1 MKLSSLATLA
11 LLAQVIVGDPISNTP
26 RFDYVIVGGGT
37 CGLVLANR
45 LSEDPGVTVAVIEA
59 GDSVFDNAKVK
70 NTTTYG
76 LSLGTSIDWQYSSA
90 PQVYS
95 SNRTLVYNQGKA
107 LGGSSAINGMTF
119 IRPESAQIDL
129 WEQLGNKGWNWA
141 SLFENSKVAEHF
153 VPPTLSQA
161 ALGAA
166 YNPSYHGYEGHVGVG
181 WTSTLINGSAY
192 QTFNTTWRNLAMP
205 YNQDPNGG
213 KLRGF
218 SVWPFTQKDDI
229 RQDSAR
235 SYYWPIAAARPNL
248 QVFVNTTAT
257 RILWAQK
264 DSKTGLVVADS
275 VESVGANGTK
285 LTISASRE
293 VIISAGS
300 IRSPLI
306 LEQSGVGNAQILK
319 KFSIPSVIDLPSVGE
334 NLQDQANS
342 GVAATSNHTWMG
354 YPPYVTFLTAQDL
367 FGANISTVEA
377 QVRKNIPSYAALIA
391 QKSNGAF
398 KASVQ
403 ERLLTTQVDLIF
415 REAISLV
422 EILNAP
428 FSGAVIFPFW
438 NLLPFAR
445 GSVHVNSQN
454 LTAQPLINPNYF
466 EFDFDLQVQVLAARI
481 GRKALNTSPLNSV
494 VAMEAA
500 PGTVAVPEDASDQV
514 WGDWLKSTYTS
525 NLHPVGTCAMLARE
539 IGGVVDA
546 ELKVY
551 GTRNVR
557 VVDASVLPFQVCGH
571 LTSTLYGVAE
581 KAAKIIKEK

>member
-1 MKLSSLATLA
+1 MKLFSLVTFA
-11 LLAQVIVGDPISNTP
+11 LLAQGIVGDPTANTA
-26 RFDYVIVGGGT
+26 RFDYIIVGGGT

-45 LSEDPGVTVAVIEA
+45 LSEDSGVTVAVIEA
-59 GDSVFDNAKVK
+59 GDSVFNNANVK

-90 PQVYS
+90 PQVYGN
-95 SNRTLVYNQGKA
+95 NRTLGYNQGKA
-107 LGGSSAINGMTF
+107 LGGTSVINGMTF
-119 IRPESAQIDL
+119 VRPESAQIDL
-129 WEQLGNKGWNWA
+129 WEQLGNKGWNWS

-153 VPPTLSQA
+153 VPPPSSQT

-166 YNPSYHGYEGHVGVG
+166 YNPSYHGKEGHVGVG
-181 WTSTLINGSAY
+181 WTSAFIDTNAY
-192 QTFNTTWRNLAMP
+192 QTFNTTWRNLAVP

-218 SVWPFTQKDDI
+218 SVWPYTQKDDI

-235 SYYWPIAAARPNL
+235 SYYWPIAAARSNL

-257 RILWAQK
+257 RILWQK
-264 DSKTGLVVADS
+264 DATTGLEVADS

-300 IRSPLI
+300 IRSPLL

-334 NLQDQANS
+334 NLQDQPNN
-342 GVAATSNHTWMG
+342 GVLAISNHTWVG
-354 YPPYVTFLTAQDL
+354 SPPYVTFLTAQDL
-367 FGANISTVEA
+367 FGTNASTVEA

-398 KASVQ
+398 QASVQ
-403 ERLLTTQVDLIF
+403 ERLLTTQADLIF
-415 REAISLV
+415 KDAISLV
-422 EILNAP
+422 EIYHSP
-428 FSGAVIFPFW
+428 FSGIVNFPFW

-445 GSVHVNSQN
+445 GSIHVNSQDP
-454 LTAQPLINPNYF
+454 TAHPLINPNYF
-466 EFDFDLQVQVLAARI
+466 EFDFDLQVQVMAART
-481 GRKALNTSPLNSV
+481 GRKALNTSPLSSV
-494 VAMEAA
+494 VKSEIS
-500 PGTVAVPEDASDQV
+500 PGTYTVSKDASDQV
-514 WGDWLKSTYTS
+514 WGDWVKRTYTS
-525 NLHPVGTCAMLARE
+525 NLHPVGTCAMLPRD

-551 GTRNVR
+551 GTKNVR

-581 KAAKIIKEK
+581 KAAKIIKQT